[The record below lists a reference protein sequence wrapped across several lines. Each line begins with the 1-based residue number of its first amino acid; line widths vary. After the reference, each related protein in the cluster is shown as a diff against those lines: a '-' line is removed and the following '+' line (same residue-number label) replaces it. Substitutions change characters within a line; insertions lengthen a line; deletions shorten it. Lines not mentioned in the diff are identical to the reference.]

1 MKTII
6 LKLTKEEY
14 SLIENSEFVWSRF
27 AYDIDL
33 NVEDVDKFR
42 EFLDDRINELKN
54 IYSDLSN
61 KGISEYL
68 RLYLQEYNQVQIVPV
83 RCKKDRLLPSF
94 PKTIPPIRLK
104 EPSGRGG
111 VVLSRS
117 YLPCPEILSWQQP
130 LPPCVQLSSGKNR
143 DSLQTKNR
151 QMQYRDLIS
160 CSSAA
165 FFYGRVCRFYC
176 ICVNR

>member
-68 RLYLQEYNQVQIVPV
+68 RL
-83 RCKKDRLLPSF
+83 CS
-94 PKTIPPIRLK
+94 
-104 EPSGRGG
+104 
-111 VVLSRS
+111 
-117 YLPCPEILSWQQP
+117 ILDK
-130 LPPCVQLSSGKNR
+130 LDMEAK
-143 DSLQTKNR
+143 
-151 QMQYRDLIS
+151 
-160 CSSAA
+160 
-165 FFYGRVCRFYC
+165 
-176 ICVNR
+176 